1 MDYAQIARSADLIL
15 GALEARLDGQGR
27 VVPCR
32 FTAAQ
37 VRELGG
43 MAAWHPRLYREMAT
57 CTAGIRLEFET
68 DSAHLAF
75 EARMDPFPSGSQA
88 MIDDMLDA
96 NPGVRPPYDGFSL
109 DVDGKRLGVRVPGPD
124 GYVRF
129 ALGATPGRR
138 RRVRLWLPCLAGCRL
153 GAVLGDG
160 TFAEPVACPPDLLVL
175 GDSIAQGF
183 TSLDPA
189 ITWPALLADSLGLGL
204 VNQGVGGQ
212 VFQPGSVADA
222 AAATDPA
229 LIVVEFGANYR
240 FEPCRAAAVE
250 RDAGAYLS
258 EVSRAWPD
266 VPTLV
271 LTPAF
276 HLEGRYPTHP
286 ESCFADVARITR
298 DAAARHPQMTVVDGE
313 GLLPPEPSFL
323 IDASDHP
330 GPNGQVAFYEEV
342 RRQVMLLPGRSASS
356 EV

>member
-1 MDYAQIARSADLIL
+1 MEAHELAYAAGLMR
-15 GALEARLDGQGR
+15 GALSARIDERGR

-32 FTAAQ
+32 FTPAQ

-43 MAAWHPRLYREMAT
+43 MAAWHPRLYRQMAA

-75 EARMDPFPSGSQA
+75 EAQMDRFPSGSQS

-109 DVDGKRLGVRVPGPD
+109 DVDGKRLGAREPGAD
-124 GYVRF
+124 GLVRF
-129 ALGATPGRR
+129 AAGAVPGKK
-138 RRVRLWLPCLAGCRL
+138 RRVRLWLPCLTSCRL
-153 GAVLGDG
+153 GLVLGDG
-160 TFAEPVACPPDLLVL
+160 TYARPLGASRDLLVL

-189 ITWPALLADSLGLGL
+189 LTWPALLADSLGLGL

-222 AAATDPA
+222 ASATEPA
-229 LIVVEFGANYR
+229 LVVVEFGANYR

-250 RDAGAYLS
+250 RDATAYLS
-258 EVSRAWPD
+258 EVSRAWPA

-271 LTPAF
+271 LTPSY
-276 HLEGRYPTHP
+276 HTEDRYPTHP
-286 ESCFADVARITR
+286 ASCFADVARATR
-298 DAAARHPQMTVVDGE
+298 EAAARHPQMSVVDGE
-313 GLLPPEPSFL
+313 SLLPPDPSFL
-323 IDASDHP
+323 IDGSDHP
-330 GPNGQVAFYEEV
+330 GPNGQVAFYEK
-342 RRQVMLLPGRSASS
+342 LRSSAELALNQNTSS
-356 EV
+356 EA